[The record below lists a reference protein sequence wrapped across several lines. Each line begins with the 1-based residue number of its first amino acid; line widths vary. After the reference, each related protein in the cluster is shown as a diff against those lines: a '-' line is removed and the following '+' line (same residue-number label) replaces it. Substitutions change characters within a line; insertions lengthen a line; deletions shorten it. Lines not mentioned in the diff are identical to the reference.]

1 MCIRDSPKTGKVD
14 YSKPNPGFETNVG
27 LKGITGYLQI
37 PGTAARDW
45 QSKYKQLTG
54 ETFLSAFNSLRGGG
68 AISDREGNA
77 ATEAQA
83 ALKDPGISEEEF
95 KRNAKILEDT
105 LKRGINRAR
114 LKIGQQPD
122 TKYMLGDQRPEAKKK
137 AYEWAMGHPQDPRSR
152 DILDRLG
159 LVINE

>member
-1 MCIRDSPKTGKVD
+1 MCIRDR
-14 YSKPNPGFETNVG
+14 
-27 LKGITGYLQI
+27 GITGYLQI

-122 TKYMLGDQRPEAKKK
+122 TKYMLGDQKPEEKKK